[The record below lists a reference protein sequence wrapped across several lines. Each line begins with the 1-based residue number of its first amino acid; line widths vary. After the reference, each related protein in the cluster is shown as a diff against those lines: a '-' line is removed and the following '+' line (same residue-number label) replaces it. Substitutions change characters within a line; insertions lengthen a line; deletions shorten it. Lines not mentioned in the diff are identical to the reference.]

1 MKNEQKFEKK
11 TRGFMKEF
19 KEFIS
24 RGNVMDMAVGVIIG
38 GAFTTIVTSL
48 VEDIFMPL
56 IGIISGGIDFTGL
69 MIKVN
74 GADLK
79 YGLFLQN
86 VFNFLI
92 VAFCMFLVVKSINK
106 MHDRL
111 HKTEEKVEEAPA
123 ESETNILLKEIRD
136 ILSGK

>member
-1 MKNEQKFEKK
+1 MKKEHKFDKK
-11 TRGFMKEF
+11 TKGFMKEF

-56 IGIISGGIDFTGL
+56 IGIVSGGIDLTGL
-69 MIKVN
+69 VITVN
-74 GADLK
+74 GAILK
-79 YGLFLQN
+79 YGVFLQN
-86 VFNFLI
+86 VLNFLI

-111 HKTEEKVEEAPA
+111 HKQDETVEEAPVDSD
-123 ESETNILLKEIRD
+123 EVKLLREIRD
-136 ILSGK
+136 ILSEK

>member
-11 TRGFMKEF
+11 TKGFMKEF

-56 IGIISGGIDFTGL
+56 IGIISGGIDLTGL
-69 MIKVN
+69 AITVN
-74 GADLK
+74 GAVLK
-79 YGLFLQN
+79 YGVFLQN
-86 VFNFLI
+86 VINFLI

-111 HKTEEKVEEAPA
+111 HKPEEKVEEAPVDSD
-123 ESETNILLKEIRD
+123 EVKLLKEIRD
-136 ILSGK
+136 ILSEK